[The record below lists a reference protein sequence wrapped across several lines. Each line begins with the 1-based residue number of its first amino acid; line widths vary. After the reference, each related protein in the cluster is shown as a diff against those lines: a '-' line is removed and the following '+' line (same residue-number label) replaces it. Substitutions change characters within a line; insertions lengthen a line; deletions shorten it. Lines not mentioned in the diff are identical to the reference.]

1 MYSSLPLNLKLPS
14 TAFLTKSEG
23 KLVRY
28 LCFYIMGFRVGVHSR
43 ASARRPAADN
53 TGAADFMLID
63 LQRQST
69 TQQPT
74 SPDGLPRLDGVI

>member
-1 MYSSLPLNLKLPS
+1 
-14 TAFLTKSEG
+14 
-23 KLVRY
+23 
-28 LCFYIMGFRVGVHSR
+28 MGFRVGVHSR